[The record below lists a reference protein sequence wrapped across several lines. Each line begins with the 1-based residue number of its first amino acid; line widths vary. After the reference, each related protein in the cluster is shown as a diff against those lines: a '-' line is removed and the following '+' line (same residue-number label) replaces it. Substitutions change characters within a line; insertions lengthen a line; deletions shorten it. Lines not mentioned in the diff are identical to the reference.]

1 VIAGRIR
8 ETRLVPPDTQPGP
21 AELEAAGIYD
31 PNADDASQHLLLL
44 EYLVDLGATIDDLR
58 ATNRG
63 ELPLLASTIA
73 LSGDRERLT
82 LDGVAAAAGVE
93 PALIVRTW
101 RAAGFPDPD
110 PDPDVPSFWA
120 SDAEILTI
128 LRAAIELFGEDVTI
142 QLVRVLGAAA
152 ARVADASVSAFVV
165 NVVPQAVEHDQSGLE
180 LARAN
185 AESMVLLDGV
195 SRAFD
200 TLLRHHIERGFRPL
214 DAMESAAGIDL
225 VRRSIGFADLVDSTA
240 WTQQRDLPA
249 LSQALSTFDSTAS
262 EIVVERGGRVVKLI
276 GDSVMFVANDPV
288 AAADIAL
295 ALVDAFAA
303 HDLLP
308 PVRTGVATG
317 DVLARDGD
325 FSGAIVNLAARAV
338 SIARPS
344 TLLVDRETR
353 DVLDGSAAFSCRTAG
368 SFALKGFRKR
378 VPLSRIKRADL

>member
-1 VIAGRIR
+1 MP
-8 ETRLVPPDTQPGP
+8 EDQQPGP

-31 PNADDASQHLLLL
+31 PNADDASEHLLLL

-73 LSGDRERLT
+73 LSGNRERLT
-82 LDGVAAAAGVE
+82 LEGVAAVAGVE
-93 PALIVRTW
+93 PALIARTW

-110 PDPDVPSFWA
+110 PDPDVRSFWA

-165 NVVPQAVEHDQSGLE
+165 NVVPQAVEHDRSGLE

-185 AESMVLLDGV
+185 AESMVLLEGV

-200 TLLRHHIERGFRPL
+200 TLLRHHIELGFRPL
-214 DAMESAAGIDL
+214 DAMESAVGIDL
-225 VRRSIGFADLVDSTA
+225 VRRSVGFADLVDSTA

-249 LSQALSTFDSTAS
+249 LSQALSAFDSTAS

-338 SIARPS
+338 SMARPS

-353 DVLDGSAAFSCRTAG
+353 DALDGSAAFSCRTAG

-378 VPLSRIKRADL
+378 VPLSRIKRADP

>member
-1 VIAGRIR
+1 MPADQG
-8 ETRLVPPDTQPGP
+8 LGP

-31 PNADDASQHLLLL
+31 PNADDAAEHLLLL
-44 EYLVDLGATIDDLR
+44 EYLVDLGATIDDLK

-73 LSGDRERLT
+73 LSGNRERLT
-82 LDGVAAAAGVE
+82 LEGVAAVAGVE
-93 PALIVRTW
+93 PALIARTW

-110 PDPDVPSFWA
+110 PDADVPSFWA

-128 LRAAIELFGEDVTI
+128 LRAAIGLFGEDVTI

-165 NVVPQAVEHDQSGLE
+165 NVVPQAVEHDRSGLE

-200 TLLRHHIERGFRPL
+200 TLLRHHIELGFRPL
-214 DAMESAAGIDL
+214 DAMESAVGIDL
-225 VRRSIGFADLVDSTA
+225 VRRSVGFADLVDSTA

-249 LSQALSTFDSTAS
+249 LSQALSAFDSTAS

-353 DVLDGSAAFSCRTAG
+353 DALDGSAAFSCRTAG

>member
-1 VIAGRIR
+1 VITGRIR
-8 ETRLVPPDTQPGP
+8 ETRPVPPDTQPGP

-165 NVVPQAVEHDQSGLE
+165 NVVQQAVEHDQSGLE

-225 VRRSIGFADLVDSTA
+225 VGRSIGFADLVDSTA

-249 LSQALSTFDSTAS
+249 LSQALSTFDSSAS

>member
-1 VIAGRIR
+1 VTGGRIR
-8 ETRLVPPDTQPGP
+8 DARPVPPDERPGP
-21 AELEAAGIYD
+21 AELEAAGLYD
-31 PNADDASQHLLLL
+31 PNADDASEYLLLL
-44 EYLVDLGATIDDLR
+44 EYLVGLGATIDDIR
-58 ATNRG
+58 ATNPG
-63 ELPLLASTIA
+63 ELPFLASTIA
-73 LSGDRERLT
+73 LWGDRERLT
-82 LDGVAAAAGVE
+82 LDGVAAVAGIE
-93 PALIVRTW
+93 PALIARTW

-110 PDPDVPSFWA
+110 PDPDVPSFLVG
-120 SDAEILTI
+120 DAEILTI
-128 LRAAIELFGEDVTI
+128 LRAAIEFFGEDVTI

-165 NVVPQAVEHDQSGLE
+165 NVVPHAVERDRSGLG

-214 DAMESAAGIDL
+214 EAMESVAGIDL
-225 VRRSIGFADLVDSTA
+225 LRRSVGFADLVDSTA
-240 WTQQRDLPA
+240 WTQQRDLPTLA
-249 LSQALSTFDSTAS
+249 QALTAFDSTAS

-288 AAADIAL
+288 TAADIAL
-295 ALVDAFAA
+295 SLVDAFAA

-325 FSGAIVNLAARAV
+325 FSGAIVNLAARAG

-353 DVLDGSAAFSCRTAG
+353 DALDGSMIYSCRTAG
-368 SFALKGFRKR
+368 SFALKGFGKR
-378 VPLSRIKRADL
+378 VPLSRVRRADF